1 MGRTS
6 RNDMKRKLR
15 VVEVRKDKT
24 VELPDDV
31 IPLGLEPVV
40 EPNGTVNPSPSRDR
54 FILYYLQEER

>member
-1 MGRTS
+1 MGRMS

-40 EPNGTVNPSPSRDR
+40 EPNGMVNPSPSRDR